1 MSGSPNRGPTKTRH
15 FRARLDAVSCDRR
28 VPLHRSDRDL
38 SPNPSRLRIRITS
51 FRRRSISPGFA
62 ARTWILYRGICGL
75 YRTRS
80 LRWFLSRIQSE
91 IKVYDAGFSFLNPA
105 DRRSAPSER
114 PASEVIQRAIHW
126 VAETPTPFFVWNHL
140 SEAARARDTAWY
152 SRAID
157 TVDAALHRLS
167 GFLHCRAKLGGVS
180 MFEPALFY
188 DIIRGSGLK
197 EF

>member
-1 MSGSPNRGPTKTRH
+1 M
-15 FRARLDAVSCDRR
+15 
-28 VPLHRSDRDL
+28 
-38 SPNPSRLRIRITS
+38 
-51 FRRRSISPGFA
+51 SPGLA
-62 ARTWILYRGICGL
+62 ARTWMPYRGIFGL

-80 LRWFLSRIQSE
+80 LRWFLSWIRSGIN
-91 IKVYDAGFSFLNPA
+91 VYDAGFSFLNPA

-114 PASEVIQRAIHW
+114 PASEVIQGAIHW
-126 VAETPTPFFVWNHL
+126 VAETPTAFFLWINL
-140 SEAARARDTAWY
+140 SEPARARDPAWY

-157 TVDAALHRLS
+157 TVNAALHRLF
-167 GFLHCRAKLGGVS
+167 GILHCRAKLGGVS